1 MGLVDGRKRGRYV
14 DEYEIEN
21 ITNIGKNNEKNIK
34 LSYNKKMW
42 YLLKE

>member
-1 MGLVDGRKRGRYV
+1 MKKINDSKINLSNYK
-14 DEYEIEN
+14 
-21 ITNIGKNNEKNIK
+21 KNNEKNIK